1 MSFDFVRFKPVISE
15 DILRVF
21 WKQLLQILGFF
32 SSSSSKCLACEHRL
46 ALSLTMTREANAE
59 AQWSECLE
67 QMTVEYSALNG
78 TSVSTSP
85 LPKPEN
91 KMEKRLKSM
100 YVPANGES
108 CCEVL

>member
-1 MSFDFVRFKPVISE
+1 
-15 DILRVF
+15 
-21 WKQLLQILGFF
+21 
-32 SSSSSKCLACEHRL
+32 
-46 ALSLTMTREANAE
+46 MTREANAE

-100 YVPANGES
+100 YVPADGES